1 MLSVRTATNRQ
12 DHVTMSANDV
22 LSQLLPEDWE
32 HDGFGFDSNLICP
45 CGDVIELDGECPQGC
60 VSPLLEQ
67 GMI

>member
-1 MLSVRTATNRQ
+1 
-12 DHVTMSANDV
+12 MSANDI

-45 CGDVIELDGECPQGC
+45 CGDTIELDGECPQGC
-60 VSPLLEQ
+60 VSPLREQ